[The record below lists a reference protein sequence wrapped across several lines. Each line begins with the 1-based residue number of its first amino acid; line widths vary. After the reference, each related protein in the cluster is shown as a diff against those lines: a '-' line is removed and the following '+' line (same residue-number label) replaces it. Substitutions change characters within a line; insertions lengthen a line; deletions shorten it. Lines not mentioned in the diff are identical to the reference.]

1 MLSKS
6 FSLMARHEN
15 NKRNQYVND
24 HHESAEGFNQRF
36 LRKPLR
42 LGCIFSHPKVGGRFA
57 TAWNLPYD
65 LCV

>member
-15 NKRNQYVND
+15 YKRNQCVNVSP
-24 HHESAEGFNQRF
+24 EPAKGFNQRF

-42 LGCIFSHPKVGGRFA
+42 LGCIFSPSKVGGRFA
-57 TAWNLPYD
+57 TAWNVPYD